1 VHVVLDLCTR
11 IKEFFFRNEGPW
23 VIILRIKIE
32 VPTNQYKNRG
42 LLRIIKDQGSIYDL
56 KVIHLFPRE
65 DDSFILSRGKK
76 VPEAPPDELGL
87 EKR

>member
-1 VHVVLDLCTR
+1 MHKDQGN
-11 IKEFFFRNEGPW
+11 FFRNAGLW
-23 VIILRIKIE
+23 DIILRIKIE